1 MKTAPKAK
9 KPFFQRTIDK
19 ALRFWEYFNTGVWR
33 ETKSNLRTNTVKT
46 ISLSVKSFLD
56 TDLQSQ
62 ACAMAFR
69 TVLALVPALALLF
82 AIGRGFGFQSL
93 LEDELYGLFP
103 SQREAISQVLL
114 YVDSYLNTA
123 SEGVFVG
130 IGLVFL
136 LWTLISLVSSVEDS
150 FNNIWGLKS
159 GRSIW
164 RKITDYTAMLL
175 ILPVLMICASGL
187 SVFMS
192 STLQAIF
199 HFSFMTPVI
208 GFLLKFASWVF
219 MWLFFAAAY
228 ALIPNTKVSL
238 KYAFIAGVFAG
249 TGFMI
254 LQWVFI
260 TGQIYVT
267 RYNAVYGSFAFVP
280 LMLLWLQL
288 TWVVCL
294 SGAVLC
300 YSSQN
305 IFQYSFSSDINSI
318 SPGYRDKVTIAVAA
332 VIVQN
337 FTKRLP
343 LPTRH
348 DIIKEYGIPAR
359 LAGDILDKLREAG
372 IANRVL
378 INADDETYGYA
389 PAVDPGLLTVEYLLT
404 TLNRQGRENFIPMFN
419 KHFPGVEKLAESIKK
434 DMKNSLPSTLLA
446 DIEIENLIKKKKK
459 RITIDQLLA
468 EDETK

>member
-1 MKTAPKAK
+1 MKKS
-9 KPFFQRTIDK
+9 FFQNTVNRAI
-19 ALRFWEYFNTGVWR
+19 RFWDYFNTGVWR
-33 ETKSNLRTNTVKT
+33 ETRNNLRTNVVKT

-56 TDLQSQ
+56 TDLQTQ

-82 AIGRGFGFQSL
+82 AIGRGFGFQHL

-103 SQREAISQVLL
+103 SQHEAISQVLK

-136 LWTLISLVSSVEDS
+136 LWTLISLISSVEDT
-150 FNNIWGLKS
+150 FNTIWGLKS
-159 GRSIW
+159 GRSFW

-192 STLQAIF
+192 SALQAVF
-199 HFSFMTPVI
+199 HFSFMTPII

-219 MWLFFAAAY
+219 MWLFFGAAY

-254 LQWVFI
+254 LQWIFI
-260 TGQIYVT
+260 SGQIYVT

-305 IFQYSFSSDINSI
+305 IFQYNFSSDISSI
-318 SPGYRDKVTIAVAA
+318 SVDYRNKVAIAITT
-332 VIVQN
+332 VIVHKFVNRQ
-337 FTKRLP
+337 P
-343 LPTRH
+343 LPTSH
-348 DIIKEYGIPAR
+348 NIIKEYGIPAR
-359 LAGDILDKLREAG
+359 LASDILDRLLEAR
-372 IANRVL
+372 IINRVL
-378 INADDETYGYA
+378 ISAEDETFGFA
-389 PAVDPGLLTVEYLLT
+389 PAVQTDILTVDYLLT
-404 TLNRQGRENFIPMFN
+404 TLSAQGREDFIPKFD
-419 KHFPGVEKLAESIKK
+419 KHFPGVEKIAVQIEAAIHKALPDTPLAELK
-434 DMKNSLPSTLLA
+434 
-446 DIEIENLIKKKKK
+446 IENINPKH
-459 RITIDQLLA
+459 
-468 EDETK
+468 